1 MIRVLANDGIHP
13 DGKLLLEEAGYEVIT
28 DKVPQDQ
35 LASVIDD
42 FDVIIVR
49 SATKIRQSLID
60 QSNGRL
66 KVVCRAGVGLD
77 NIDVDYAKSKG
88 ISVFNTPA
96 ASSQSVAELV
106 MGHILTISRFLQ
118 VSNREMLGGDF
129 KALKKQFSKGKQIA
143 GSTMGI
149 IGFGRIG
156 VALAGVALG
165 MGMKVIVAD
174 PYVEK
179 REVPLFPN
187 HFGMRSNAIVYTDK
201 MEEVIRQA
209 DALSLHVPAFEKPLI
224 GAKELAMMKDD
235 AIIVNAA
242 RGGVI
247 DEEALLEVLD
257 SGKLMGA
264 ALDVFVGEPTP
275 NKRLLNHPKVSVS
288 PHIGASTT
296 AAQSMIGRELADI
309 ILGYFGEL
317 A

>member
-1 MIRVLANDGIHP
+1 MIRILANDGIHP

-28 DKVPQDQ
+28 EKVPQAQ
-35 LASVIDD
+35 LASVIND

-77 NIDVDYAKSKG
+77 NIDVAYAKDNG

-96 ASSQSVAELV
+96 AFSQSVAELV

-118 VSNREMLGGDF
+118 VGNRTLVDGDF
-129 KALKKQFSKGKQIA
+129 KVLKKQFSKGKQIA

-156 VALAGVALG
+156 VALAGMALG

-179 REVPLFPN
+179 REVPLFPK
-187 HFGMRSNAIVYTDK
+187 HFGLKSNAIIYTDK
-201 MEEVIRQA
+201 IEDVIRQA
-209 DALSLHVPAFEKPLI
+209 DTLSMHVPAFEKPLI

-247 DEEALLEVLD
+247 DEEALLEALD

-264 ALDVFVGEPTP
+264 GLDVFVGEPTP
-275 NKRLLNHPKVSVS
+275 DKRLLNHPKVSVS
-288 PHIGASTT
+288 PHIGASTVT
-296 AAQSMIGRELADI
+296 AQSMIGRELADI
-309 ILGYFGEL
+309 ILGFFGEL
-317 A
+317 E

>member
-1 MIRVLANDGIHP
+1 MIRILANDGIHP

-28 DKVPQDQ
+28 DKVPQEE
-35 LASVIDD
+35 LADVIND

-49 SATKIRQSLID
+49 SATKIRKPLID
-60 QSNGRL
+60 RSNGRL

-77 NIDVDYAKSKG
+77 NIDVAYAKEKG

-106 MGHILTISRFLQ
+106 MGHILNISRFLHIA
-118 VSNREMLGGDF
+118 NREMINGNF
-129 KALKKQFSKGKQIA
+129 KGLKKQFSKGKQLA

-165 MGMKVIVAD
+165 MGMKVIVSD
-174 PYVEK
+174 PYVES

-187 HFGMRSNAIVYTDK
+187 HYSIKSNALIYTDK
-201 MEEVIRQA
+201 FEDVIRQA
-209 DALSLHVPAFEKPLI
+209 DTISLHVPAFDKPLI

-235 AIIVNAA
+235 AILVNAA
-242 RGGVI
+242 RGGVV
-247 DEEALLEVLD
+247 DEEALLEALD
-257 SGKLMGA
+257 SGHLMGA
-264 ALDVFVGEPTP
+264 ALDVFTGEPTP
-275 NKRLLNHPKVSVS
+275 NKRLLNHPKISVS
-288 PHIGASTT
+288 PHIGASTS

-309 ILGYFGEL
+309 ILGFFGEL
-317 A
+317 T